1 MGFNSRLFFYFFGII
16 LGVFIL
22 WFSLKFRQQPITFNY
37 LPNARVV
44 NHILKKNI
52 GLSDY
57 VKCKMH
63 CYGIDSLFLRKYI
76 IESKVDFKKSQI
88 RNTVC
93 KTYYLKNNSVNL
105 VITNCNDSFDVID
118 FVIEDTECKQCN

>member
-57 VKCKMH
+57 VKCKMM
-63 CYGIDSLFLRKYI
+63 CYSVDSLLLRKHI
-76 IESKVDFKKSQI
+76 LQSKVDFKKSQI
-88 RNTVC
+88 RNTMC
-93 KTYYLKNNSVNL
+93 KTYHLRNNSAHF
-105 VITNCNDSFDVID
+105 VITNCNDTFNLID
-118 FVIEDTECKQCN
+118 FVLEDAICEKCN

>member
-63 CYGIDSLFLRKYI
+63 CYSIDSLFLRKYI